1 MDMFPFPVIVLLAVF
16 ILITLRQTIKIKLE
30 IWQIMLLG
38 AITVLITGQIPIKSA
53 VRSINIDVML
63 FLFGMFVI
71 GYSLEAS
78 GYLSHITYKFFKK
91 AKTSHSLLFAIIFVF
106 GIGSAI
112 LMNDTL
118 AIVGTPAILLL
129 SRKHRISA
137 KPMLLALCFAVT
149 VGSVLSPIGNPQNL
163 LIAINGNIANPF
175 ITFLKYLLIPTLINL
190 FLVYL
195 LIIVFYKEHIYR
207 WSIIHSEEPIKDRK
221 LAVLSKFSLYLVL
234 FMIILKIVSVASDI
248 NLDISLTS
256 IALVSSFPIILLSE
270 RRFEIIRRIDWH
282 TLIFFASMFVLM
294 ECVWETKFFQEMIN
308 EIDVTSIKLILV
320 ISIILSQFIS
330 NVPLVSLYLPL
341 LLHAGA
347 GEKEMMALA
356 AGSTIAGNLSIL
368 GAASNV
374 IVIQNAE
381 KKGEKITF
389 FDFVKIGIPLT
400 IANAIIYLL
409 FLERI

>member
-1 MDMFPFPVIVLLAVF
+1 MIPSSVIILIVVF
-16 ILITLRQTIKIKLE
+16 ILIALRQTLKLKLE
-30 IWQIMLLG
+30 IWQLMLLG
-38 AITVLITGQIPIKSA
+38 ALAVLVTGQISIDSA
-53 VRSINIDVML
+53 IESINPDVML

-78 GYLSHITYKFFKK
+78 GYLSHITYKFFKQ
-91 AKTSHSLLFAIIFVF
+91 AKNMHALLFTIIFVM
-106 GIGSAI
+106 GLGSTI

-118 AIVGTPAILLL
+118 AIIGTPAILLL

-149 VGSVLSPIGNPQNL
+149 VGSVMSPIGNPQNL
-163 LIAINGNIANPF
+163 LIAINGNVTNPF
-175 ITFLKYLLIPTLINL
+175 VTFLEHLFVPTIINL

-195 LIIVFYKEHIYR
+195 LIIIFFKKQIYR
-207 WSIIHSEEPIKDRK
+207 WSLVHSQEPIKDRY
-221 LAVLSKFSLYLVL
+221 LAVLSKISLY
-234 FMIILKIVSVASDI
+234 IILIMILLKIAFAIFDVNVE
-248 NLDISLTS
+248 ISLTS
-256 IALVSSFPIILLSE
+256 IALLSCLPILLLSA
-270 RRFEIIRRIDWH
+270 RRFEIIKRIDWH
-282 TLIFFASMFVLM
+282 TLIFFASMLVLM
-294 ECVWETKFFQEMIN
+294 ECVWESGFFQEMIQGMN
-308 EIDVTSIKLILV
+308 ITSIPLILGV
-320 ISIILSQFIS
+320 SIVLSQFIS

-389 FDFVKIGIPLT
+389 FDFIKIGIPLT
-400 IANAIIYLL
+400 IANAVIYML